1 MNVRGFLMKTIK
13 KDIDGKRVEIK
24 VYKSNRTRTEGDIE
38 MDKRAK
44 SAVKAAVKKAKVCS
58 YPIASYD
65 KSVNKPY
72 IEYPDGR
79 REYGE

>member
-1 MNVRGFLMKTIK
+1 MNTVK
-13 KDIDGKRVEIK
+13 KDIDGKTVDIK
-24 VYKSNRTRTEGDIE
+24 VYKSNRARTDSDKE

-44 SAVKAAVKKAKVCS
+44 SAVKAAVKKAKICN

-65 KSVNKPY
+65 KNNNKPY

>member
-44 SAVKAAVKKAKVCS
+44 SAVKAARS
-58 YPIASYD
+58 WIIIPE
-65 KSVNKPY
+65 
-72 IEYPDGR
+72 IENESANIIIDYLSSEERNGK
-79 REYGE
+79 EV